1 VNGSGPDVQ
10 VVRPFNEAVE
20 MTKQILFRPFDLKK
34 WLVIGFAAWL
44 AHLGGTNFNFRYNK
58 GTDFRHIPGFD
69 GLRHTLHHTASWVIV
84 TSIVVLVVLFLIL
97 AVVFTWLRARGA
109 FMFIDCIVRNRA
121 AIAEPWREFRKIGNS
136 FFLFSL
142 IVALVFLVIAGALA
156 VPFIFLLVRGNRTLH
171 HLGPIGLSTVIIWAA
186 AIFVLAMAWVLIRN
200 LMVPIMYRRRCLAA
214 EGFGAALSL
223 VNSNPGEITIYCLF
237 WIVLGIGFVITAC
250 VAVCLT
256 CCIVAIPYVGT
267 VILLPLYVCLAA
279 FTLLFL
285 RQFGPDYDVWAT
297 LPQIATTPVEPAAA
311 ETAPPAPEP
320 PPLPPV

>member
-1 VNGSGPDVQ
+1 
-10 VVRPFNEAVE
+10 

-44 AHLGGTNFNFRYNK
+44 AHLGGTNFNFRYNQ
-58 GTDFRHIPGFD
+58 GDFRHIRAFD
-69 GLRHTLHHTASWVIV
+69 GFRDTLHHTASWVIV

-97 AVVFTWLRARGA
+97 ALVFTWLRARGA

-142 IVALVFLVIAGALA
+142 IVTLVFLVIAGTLA
-156 VPFIFLLVRGNRTLH
+156 VPFIFLMVRGQRTLH
-171 HLGPIGLSTVIIWAA
+171 HLGPIALSTVIGWAA
-186 AIFVLAMAWVLIRN
+186 VIFVLAMAWVLIRN
-200 LMVPIMYRRRCLAA
+200 LMLPIMYRRRCLAA
-214 EGFGAALSL
+214 EGFRAALSL
-223 VNSNPGEITIYCLF
+223 VNSYPGEITVYCLF
-237 WIVLGIGFVITAC
+237 WIAIGIGFVITAC
-250 VAVCLT
+250 VAICLT

-297 LPQIATTPVEPAAA
+297 LPRIATTPVIAEPTAA
-311 ETAPPAPEP
+311 EAAPP
-320 PPLPPV
+320 PPLPPL